1 MLEATVEEK
10 VEPVA
15 EAVVAVVVE
24 ALAAVVGIREA
35 LVLEVIEEEPPR
47 LGLLGLA
54 KPRTRRVLKVVKVR
68 TVVAGVELTMLV

>member
-1 MLEATVEEK
+1 VLEATVEEK

>member
-10 VEPVA
+10 VEPV
-15 EAVVAVVVE
+15 EPVAE

-35 LVLEVIEEEPPR
+35 LVLEVIEGEPPR

-54 KPRTRRVLKVVKVR
+54 KLRTRKVLKLVKVR
-68 TVVAGVELTMLV
+68 TLVAIVDRTIRVWLRS